1 MRRKSIGRSGGD
13 SEGSGAQEHDRGLRP
28 NRVARN
34 EDSFHRLRVITVTGT
49 SGKTTTAWLTAA
61 VLAEAGLRV
70 GVLSD
75 LGCLGLSDDVPAMSD
90 YARKG
95 KLTRWLARLAES
107 GCTHAVVELS
117 GRAIEAG
124 ALAGVRSDTVVITSV
139 AQPALA
145 HHDDDTSL
153 MHTPPPARSCAA
165 AVATLVP
172 GGVLVNGVSRRP
184 LQRLLRALPQDATCV
199 TAGLSDACDVTATP
213 VEAGLFG
220 RMVLAACG
228 GQIVPLTLDPPVV
241 PFVRDSLFALAVGSR
256 YGIPLHLAARGI
268 EAAGCVPGRVERLA
282 RGQDAAVFLDMPSS
296 GHALSSTLAS
306 LRRLTPG
313 RLAVLVEEP
322 LAKRLGDDEFGS
334 IVARHCDACVL
345 VPATVLS
352 DTAGER
358 EFAAYARIDRL
369 LGSLTGSD
377 SALVLGDSRSGGHP
391 SDAPEM
397 SRFPL
402 ATLVDG
408 WLQLAHGLPSTA
420 ARGAA

>member
-1 MRRKSIGRSGGD
+1 MPRKSVGRSGAD
-13 SEGSGAQEHDRGLRP
+13 SEGSVLRG
-28 NRVARN
+28 NR
-34 EDSFHRLRVITVTGT
+34 EGYPSHRLRVITVTGT
-49 SGKTTTAWLTAA
+49 SGKTTTAWLAAA

-75 LGCLGLSDDVPAMSD
+75 LGCLGLADDVPAMSD

-107 GCTHAVVELS
+107 GCTHAVVEVS
-117 GRAIEAG
+117 GRAIEAE

-145 HHDDDTSL
+145 HHDDDAPMVVSA
-153 MHTPPPARSCAA
+153 PPARTCAA
-165 AVATLVP
+165 AVATLAP
-172 GGVLVNGVSRRP
+172 GGVLVTGVTRRP
-184 LQRLLRALPQDATCV
+184 LQRLLGALPTDATCM
-199 TAGLSDACDVTATP
+199 TAGLTDACDVTATP

-228 GQIVPLTLDPPVV
+228 GQVVPLTLDPPVV
-241 PFVRDSLFALAVGSR
+241 PFVRDSLLALAVGAR

-313 RLAVLVEEP
+313 RLVVLAEEP
-322 LAKRLGDDEFGS
+322 LAARLGDDEFGS
-334 IVARHCDACVL
+334 LVARHCDACVL
-345 VPATVLS
+345 VPSAVLA
-352 DTAGER
+352 DAVGER
-358 EFAAYARIDRL
+358 ELAAYARIDRL
-369 LGSLTGSD
+369 LGSLTAND
-377 SALVLGDSRSGGHP
+377 CALVLGDSRCGAPP
-391 SDAPEM
+391 SDALEM

-408 WLQLAHGLPSTA
+408 WLQLAHGLPATA